1 MTAAAPEAHIGRTVR
16 EMLPQLADTVEPLHR
31 TVLETGEP
39 MLDVELSG
47 VIPGARGASG
57 HWLSSF
63 YPVRGPDGA
72 VLGVGVVVVDIT
84 EQKRTEDEL
93 RSARQELTDQL
104 ADLTK
109 LLQLSGRLSASLE
122 LQPVLDEVLDA
133 VVQLQ
138 NADMGVLRLYD
149 AERDELYAAAVVGL
163 PDEYIG
169 KLGRVPAR
177 AGVWGK
183 AFAER
188 RPFVT
193 QDVET
198 DPDFAD
204 FRDAARTAGRAVRVV
219 VDADAVDAVVVLLW
233 TMAGNG

>member
-1 MTAAAPEAHIGRTVR
+1 EI
-16 EMLPQLADTVEPLHR
+16 
-31 TVLETGEP
+31 TGA
-39 MLDVELSG
+39 VTG
-47 VIPGARGASG
+47 NRGFRG
-57 HWLSSF
+57 HWLSSY
-63 YPVRGPDGA
+63 YPVRASGGTI
-72 VLGVGVVVVDIT
+72 LGVGVVVVDIT
-84 EQKRTEDEL
+84 EQKRTEGEL
-93 RSARQELTDQL
+93 RSAREELTAQI

-177 AGVWGK
+177 AGVW
-183 AFAER
+183 
-188 RPFVT
+188 
-193 QDVET
+193 
-198 DPDFAD
+198 
-204 FRDAARTAGRAVRVV
+204 
-219 VDADAVDAVVVLLW
+219 
-233 TMAGNG
+233 